1 MILCLHYFQIKSVI
15 IVVDQMDDEFVKYS
29 EERFNEIKNEM
40 TSIFIQNGFDS
51 KQFQFVLI
59 SENKNENI
67 TDDKSSNFSWWN
79 GLTLNEI
86 IRLLK
91 PPKRQYFESIRVAVK
106 AFHEIYFDDEEL
118 YQNIDPEKSLID
130 GVVVSGVVA
139 PEVISEDSKIDEKSD
154 VYSFGVTLFYLLNEG
169 NLPHFSVQDFMS
181 GRKAKIPDNFTN
193 LSREIIDLCWN
204 HNPED
209 RPSFKDICQK
219 IEKAHFGL
227 FDLNNSEQA
236 QISEMINSYKQK
248 FF

>member
-51 KQFQFVLI
+51 KQFQFVPI

-67 TDDKSSNFSWWN
+67 IDDKSSNFSWWN

-130 GVVVSGVVA
+130 GVVVSGVVS
-139 PEVISEDSKIDEKSD
+139 P
-154 VYSFGVTLFYLLNEG
+154 
-169 NLPHFSVQDFMS
+169 P
-181 GRKAKIPDNFTN
+181 
-193 LSREIIDLCWN
+193 C
-204 HNPED
+204 
-209 RPSFKDICQK
+209 
-219 IEKAHFGL
+219 
-227 FDLNNSEQA
+227 
-236 QISEMINSYKQK
+236 
-248 FF
+248 